1 MMSQLQTAI
10 LPTRQELQAQ
20 PVAREDW
27 KAFLAEFSRRHKG
40 WLAGFRVREKD
51 GGSESV
57 IARQLPL
64 VEMQFDEGGNRIW
77 THLGAG
83 KNRRIL
89 YPVEDPIFLQVDV
102 GADGAEWGLEI
113 DFDGG
118 TAVLRF
124 RSSLPTEMVDGIA
137 PLPS

>member
-1 MMSQLQTAI
+1 MSQLQTAI
-10 LPTRQELQAQ
+10 HPTRQELRTQ
-20 PVAREDW
+20 PVAREEW
-27 KAFLAEFSRRHKG
+27 KTFLAEFSLRHRG
-40 WLAGFRVREKD
+40 WLSGFRIREKD
-51 GGSESV
+51 GGGESV
-57 IARQLPL
+57 IAQQLPL
-64 VEMQFDEGGNRIW
+64 VEMRFDEGGNRIW

-83 KNRRIL
+83 RNRRIL
-89 YPVEDPIFLQVDV
+89 YPVADPIFLQVDV
-102 GADGAEWGLEI
+102 GEDGAEWGLEI

>member
-1 MMSQLQTAI
+1 MNALQTEI
-10 LPTRQELQAQ
+10 LPTRPKLQAQ

-27 KAFLAEFSRRHKG
+27 KTFLAEFSRRHKG
-40 WLAGFRVREKD
+40 WLAGFRVRETD

-57 IARQLPL
+57 IARHLPL
-64 VEMQFDEGGNRIW
+64 VEIQFDETDNRIW
-77 THLGAG
+77 TNLGAG

-89 YPVEDPIFLQVDV
+89 YPVEDPIFLEVDV

-124 RSSLPTEMVDGIA
+124 RSSFPAEMVDGIA